1 MLGKTYGTNRGAL
14 WNMLRNT
21 VSTWGNLL
29 VTDWELDRNIVL
41 THWAQQKSKRKRIWV
56 YWVLGRISIHY
67 GVHRGMNCGDI
78 VVSWHIVSIHMQPFY
93 DKALPQEIL

>member
-56 YWVLGRISIHY
+56 YRVKHSPKKFCSVIGGHLMLTIGLLC
-67 GVHRGMNCGDI
+67 M
-78 VVSWHIVSIHMQPFY
+78 
-93 DKALPQEIL
+93 